1 MPTGK
6 PTLYLLDAM
15 ALAYRAHF
23 IFISRPL
30 INRKGFNT
38 SATYGFVS
46 ALAKLV
52 EDHGMDHMA
61 VVFDVMEEGGT
72 FRDELY
78 DDYKAHRDP
87 PPDELLANLP
97 FIKEIVQALDIPVIE
112 MGGVEADDVIGTL
125 AVRAEKDGA
134 EAVIVS
140 PDKDFRQLL
149 SGHISQFRPAYRGES
164 FDIMNGDTFRKQ
176 YDLEPVQFIDL
187 LALMG
192 DSADNIPGVHGIG
205 EKTALKLIQEYG
217 SIENLLA
224 HADEVKGKR
233 AREGLQ
239 QHADNA
245 ILSKKLATIRTDL
258 DISETWDDFVVR
270 HPDLDRVRDIF
281 KELEF
286 ERLQDRVARVFARL
300 DHSEGRQVPKQGPQ
314 VPKQGPQAPENT
326 PGRASAPEPG
336 PMEPGRLDLEQVS
349 YRTVAHLD
357 ALSALIRELEEA
369 DEWAMDTE
377 TTSIDPTLAS
387 LVGVSFSTAES
398 KAWYVPTPMPDGT
411 PTDTVLAQLQPAL
424 NSGARKVGQNIKYD
438 LVVLARHGVHVRGP
452 FFDTMIAHYLC
463 APEEPHGMDHLA
475 QTLLSYTPVPISELI
490 GSGKDQLSMR
500 DVPVAKVSPYACED
514 ADVTFRLKPVLDGML
529 AKDGLT
535 DMAGGMEFPLLPV
548 LVAME
553 VRGVKV
559 DLDELARLSTALS
572 ADIKR
577 LQSGIHELAGRE
589 FNIGSPAQIGTILF
603 EELGLPVLEK
613 TGTGKPSTRESV
625 LQQLATEHELPARI
639 LDWRE
644 LSKLKSTYVDALPS
658 MVHPETGRI
667 HTTYSQTT
675 AATGRLASSRPNLQ
689 NIPIRTERGRAVRR
703 AFVAE
708 EGYVLLSA
716 DYSQIELRILA
727 SLSNDEELCRA
738 FTSGEDVHTA
748 TAALVFKVAL
758 GEVTPDMR
766 RRAKEVNYGIPYGIS
781 AFGLAQRL
789 RCPVPEA
796 SELIDTYKRTYPG
809 VARYLHDQVEVAR
822 DRGYAETAFGRRR
835 YIPDIKARNHNVR
848 SFAERV
854 AVNMPI
860 QGTQADMI
868 KLAMIAL
875 HERLL
880 SYGGTA
886 RLLMQVHDELVLEVP
901 EADVDVVKTMVRD
914 AMTSA
919 MTLSIP
925 VEVEMNTGSNW
936 LEAH

>member
-1 MPTGK
+1 MPTGT

-30 INRKGFNT
+30 MNRKGFNT

-78 DDYKAHRDP
+78 DEYKAHRDP
-87 PPDELLANLP
+87 PPEELLANLP
-97 FIKEIVQALDIPVIE
+97 FIKDVVQALDIPVIE

-134 EAVIVS
+134 DAVIVS

-164 FDIMNGDTFRKQ
+164 FDIMTGDTFREK
-176 YDLEPVQFIDL
+176 YGLEPVQFIDL

-205 EKTALKLIQEYG
+205 EKTALKLIHEYG
-217 SIENLLA
+217 SVENLLE
-224 HADEVKGKR
+224 HADEVTGKR

-239 QHADNA
+239 QHAREA
-245 ILSKKLATIRTDL
+245 LLSKQLVTIKTDV
-258 DISETWDDFVVR
+258 DVPETWDDFVVR
-270 HPDLDRVRDIF
+270 HPDMDRVRELF
-281 KELEF
+281 EELEF
-286 ERLQDRVARVFARL
+286 QRLQDRVARVFARL
-300 DHSEGRQVPKQGPQ
+300 DHSRAPNGAVQDASTDADPAAALAGTQQDNGSMGPAQ
-314 VPKQGPQAPENT
+314 
-326 PGRASAPEPG
+326 
-336 PMEPGRLDLEQVS
+336 LDLDEVD
-349 YRTVAHLD
+349 YRTIANLEE
-357 ALSALIRELEEA
+357 LSALVDVLEEA
-369 DEWAMDTE
+369 DEFALDTE
-377 TTSIDPTLAS
+377 TTSTDPVMAS
-387 LVGVSFSTAES
+387 LVGLSFSTAEG
-398 KAWYVPTPMPDGT
+398 KAFYVPTPMPDGT
-411 PTDTVLAQLQPAL
+411 PTETVLDVLQPVV
-424 NSGARKVGQNIKYD
+424 SSRARKVGQNIKYD
-438 LVVLARHGVHVRGP
+438 LVVLARHRVRVEGP
-452 FFDTMIAHYLC
+452 FFDTMVAHYLC

-475 QTLLSYTPVPISELI
+475 QTLLGYAPVPISDLI
-490 GSGKDQLSMR
+490 GTGKNQLSMR
-500 DVPVAKVSPYACED
+500 DIPISTVSPYACED
-514 ADVTFRLKPVLDGML
+514 ADITLRLKTVLDDML
-529 AKDGLT
+529 ARDALT
-535 DMAGGMEFPLLPV
+535 DMAVGVEFPLLPV
-548 LVAME
+548 LVSME
-553 VRGVKV
+553 VRGVRV
-559 DLDELARLSTALS
+559 DLEVLSRLSDELG
-572 ADIKR
+572 ADIER
-577 LQSGIHELAGRE
+577 LEGEIHDVAGE
-589 FNIGSPAQIGTILF
+589 AFNIGSPAQIGTILF
-603 EELGLPVLEK
+603 EKLGLPVLEK

-689 NIPIRTERGRAVRR
+689 NIPIRTERGRAIRQ

-708 EGYVLLSA
+708 DGYVLLSA

-727 SLSNDEELCRA
+727 SLSGDEELCRA

-748 TAALVFKVAL
+748 TAARVFKVL
-758 GEVTPDMR
+758 SSEVTPDMR

-822 DRGYAETAFGRRR
+822 DRGYAETALGRRR

-875 HERLL
+875 HERLS
-880 SYGGTA
+880 SYGGDA
-886 RLLMQVHDELVLEVP
+886 HLIMQVHDELVLEVP
-901 EADVDVVKTMVRD
+901 REDIDQVKAMVHD

-925 VEVEMNTGSNW
+925 VEVEMDTGSNW

>member
-38 SATYGFVS
+38 SASYGFVS
-46 ALAKLV
+46 ALTKLV

-78 DDYKAHRDP
+78 DEYKAHRDP

-97 FIKEIVQALDIPVIE
+97 YIKAIVEALDIPVIE
-112 MGGVEADDVIGTL
+112 LGGVEADDVIGTL

-149 SGHISQFRPAYRGES
+149 SDHVSQFRPAYRGES
-164 FDIMNGDTFRKQ
+164 FDIMNGDTFREH
-176 YDLEPVQFIDL
+176 YNLEPSQFIDL

-205 EKTALKLIQEYG
+205 EKTAIKLIQQYG
-217 SIENLLA
+217 SVENLLE
-224 HADEVKGKR
+224 HADEVSGKR

-239 QHADNA
+239 KHAENA
-245 ILSKKLATIRTDL
+245 VLSKKLVTIRTDV
-258 DISETWDDFVVR
+258 DVSETWDDFVVR
-270 HPDLDRVRDIF
+270 HPDMDRVRTLFD
-281 KELEF
+281 ELEF
-286 ERLQDRVARVFARL
+286 SRLQDRVARVFARL
-300 DHSEGRQVPKQGPQ
+300 DHG
-314 VPKQGPQAPENT
+314 QAPDEEEHGT
-326 PGRASAPEPG
+326 DEESERMGPE
-336 PMEPGRLDLEQVS
+336 RLDLDQVS
-349 YRTVAHLD
+349 YRTVTNMD
-357 ALSALIRELEEA
+357 ALTDLVKELVRA

-377 TTSIDPTLAS
+377 TTSTDPVLAS
-387 LVGVSFSTAES
+387 LVGLSFSTEERA
-398 KAWYVPTPMPDGT
+398 AWYIPTPMPDGT
-411 PTDTVLAQLQPAL
+411 PTETILEALRPAWE
-424 NSGARKVGQNIKYD
+424 ARSIKVGQNIKYD
-438 LVVLARHGVHVRGP
+438 LVVLERHGVHVRGP
-452 FFDTMIAHYLC
+452 FFDTMVAHYLC

-475 QTLLSYTPVPISELI
+475 QTLLSYAPVPISELI
-490 GSGKDQLSMR
+490 GSGKDQRSMR
-500 DVPVAKVSPYACED
+500 DIPVSKVSPYACED
-514 ADVTFRLKPVLDGML
+514 ADITLRLKAALDEML
-529 AKDGLT
+529 ARDALT
-535 DMAGGMEFPLLPV
+535 DMAGRIEFPLLPV

-553 VRGVKV
+553 VRGVRIDVAELSRLSGQLAV
-559 DLDELARLSTALS
+559 DLER
-572 ADIKR
+572 I
-577 LQSGIHELAGRE
+577 QSEIHDMAGEE

-603 EELGLPVLEK
+603 EKLGLPVLEK
-613 TGTGKPSTRESV
+613 TGTGKPSTRENV

-644 LSKLKSTYVDALPS
+644 LSKLKSTYVDSLPQ

-689 NIPIRTERGRAVRR
+689 NIPIRTERGRAIRR
-703 AFVAE
+703 AFVADP
-708 EGYVLLSA
+708 GYVLMSA

-727 SLSNDEELCRA
+727 SLSRDDELSRA

-748 TAALVFKVAL
+748 TAALVFKVGL
-758 GEVTPDMR
+758 KDVTPDMR

-809 VARYLHDQVEVAR
+809 VANYLQAQVEVAR

-835 YIPDIKARNHNVR
+835 YIPGIKARNHNVR

-868 KLAMIAL
+868 KLAMITL
-875 HERLL
+875 HDSL
-880 SYGGTA
+880 STYGGDA

-901 EADVDVVKTMVRD
+901 QGDVDVVAPIVRR

-919 MTLSIP
+919 MDLSVP
-925 VEVEMNTGSNW
+925 VEVELSSGSNW